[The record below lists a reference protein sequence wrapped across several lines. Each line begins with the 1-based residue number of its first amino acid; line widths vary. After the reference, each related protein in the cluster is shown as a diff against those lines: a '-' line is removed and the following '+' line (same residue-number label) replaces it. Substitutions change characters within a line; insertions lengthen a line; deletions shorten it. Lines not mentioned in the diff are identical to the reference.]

1 MIEVKKEEEYV
12 MDLTKEVGLSTFS
25 PVSDSSGDTFTQRS
39 PSSQAADWTL
49 FFSLR
54 KTTIRRSSQAGWTEE
69 EDNLLSEYVK
79 KYNGRNWKKIAECLS
94 GRTDVQC
101 LHRWQKEDDCIIEL
115 VEKYGCKKW
124 SVIAKFLPG
133 RIGKQCRE
141 RWHNHLDPAVKKEA
155 WTKEEEAILTCYH
168 KIYGN
173 RWAELARFLPGR
185 TDNAIKNHWNCSVKK
200 KWDLN
205 LPPSLYSQFLA
216 ASPDFCSTETK
227 SVCAEVTVDRH
238 NLTEVSVDLSRGKEH
253 VGDACSTELVL
264 GNANLGENR
273 LESNPSMLGACRFSE
288 AGLNKLISPLRRIQ
302 FNGTAIA
309 SRLTNEPSQGNDH
322 HDIRGTFQAS
332 SSDDLVVA
340 SCSTKS
346 SFTPLDVVLPVTT
359 EKTFESPKRQR
370 GRDLDVVNLE
380 SRSLLDNSFLCLS
393 TFGVRE
399 HNGHVSKKSRVDETH
414 HLDDKHFGCLC
425 YKPPQL
431 KDFVIPDENGGRCP
445 SVENHVRRANSQ
457 VHFSTPP
464 DLALSISFNSSSPES
479 MLRNS
484 AMSYKNTPSII
495 RKRASREAGS
505 GNYSVRNCTPAR
517 MISCTSEADFVNVKQ
532 DAHSPFHRPKI
543 SVADKSRER
552 RLECEFD
559 KEWDSAVA
567 RCCTP
572 VSTSASSG
580 LNFGNTKDIIESSFT
595 AFGNIET
602 ILLHC
607 ILKELSST
615 WQIIYCMQIEV
626 KDEIYVALTINT
638 EASQPI
644 FKTESNQ
651 AKCKCC
657 RDNVARILLE
667 LPIPAS
673 V

>member
-39 PSSQAADWTL
+39 PSSQA
-49 FFSLR
+49 LR

-101 LHRWQKEDDCIIEL
+101 LHRWQKVLNPELVKGPWTKDEDDCIIEL

-205 LPPSLYSQFLA
+205 LPPSLDSQFLA

-227 SVCAEVTVDRH
+227 SVCAETVH

-253 VGDACSTELVL
+253 VGDACSTELLLHLVQLNPVL
-264 GNANLGENR
+264 
-273 LESNPSMLGACRFSE
+273 
-288 AGLNKLISPLRRIQ
+288 PLLM
-302 FNGTAIA
+302 F
-309 SRLTNEPSQGNDH
+309 
-322 HDIRGTFQAS
+322 
-332 SSDDLVVA
+332 
-340 SCSTKS
+340 
-346 SFTPLDVVLPVTT
+346 LPVTT

-370 GRDLDVVNLE
+370 GSDLDVVNLE

-399 HNGHVSKKSRVDETH
+399 HNGHVSKKSRVDETP

-464 DLALSISFNSSSPES
+464 DLALIQNPV
-479 MLRNS
+479 LRNS

-495 RKRASREAGS
+495 RKRASREAVS
-505 GNYSVRNCTPAR
+505 GNYSVLNCTPAR

-532 DAHSPFHRPKI
+532 DAHSPFRRPKI
-543 SVADKSRER
+543 SVADKSLER

-580 LNFGNTKDIIESSFT
+580 LNFGAN
-595 AFGNIET
+595 
-602 ILLHC
+602 
-607 ILKELSST
+607 
-615 WQIIYCMQIEV
+615 MM
-626 KDEIYVALTINT
+626 LT
-638 EASQPI
+638 P
-644 FKTESNQ
+644 
-651 AKCKCC
+651 
-657 RDNVARILLE
+657 
-667 LPIPAS
+667 
-673 V
+673 